1 MSWSAAPP
9 VIKVAA
15 GVFGGLAAA
24 NLVRTAVQ
32 VPMNLANGNYSDAGR
47 ALFLA
52 LNMIV
57 VLLSLLAVLVAFH
70 LVRGR
75 IWAWVTAMVMLGVL
89 TLFGLVFLLPQL
101 INGDFPWMGLVVLVP
116 SLGLLLALTVPRSA
130 RGHFTRKRD
139 YSSPYQ
145 APWPA
150 GGNGA
155 ERPH

>member
-1 MSWSAAPP
+1 M
-9 VIKVAA
+9 VKVSA
-15 GVFGGLAAA
+15 GVFGGLAVL
-24 NLVRTAVQ
+24 NLLRTAVQ
-32 VPMNLANGNYSDAGR
+32 VPMNLANGGYSDGAR
-47 ALFLA
+47 ALFLV

-70 LVRGR
+70 LLRGR

-89 TLFGLVFLLPQL
+89 VLFGLVFLLPQL
-101 INGDFPWMGLVVLVP
+101 IDGDFPWMGLVVLVP

-130 RGHFTRKRD
+130 RRFFVRKPD
-139 YSSPYQ
+139 YSAPYQ

-155 ERPH
+155 ERHY